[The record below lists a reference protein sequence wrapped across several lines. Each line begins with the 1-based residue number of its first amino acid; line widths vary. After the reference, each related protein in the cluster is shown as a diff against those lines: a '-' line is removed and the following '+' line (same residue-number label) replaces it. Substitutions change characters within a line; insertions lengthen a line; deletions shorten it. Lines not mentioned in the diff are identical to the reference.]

1 MNQPSSSSV
10 PPTPAQSL
18 PIAHEPSAW
27 WNRLRWPRSLPLLVG
42 IILLLVGIKVVVTA
56 MAAVSDV
63 LKPVFVPLLISV
75 AVAYLLSP
83 LVNWLQSLRLKRHL
97 AVLVAMIIGSG
108 VLVLL
113 LTLLI
118 PIGVE
123 LSDATTKIPKVAESL
138 KTWVQP
144 RLDTLHNRY
153 PATYDHVVE
162 KVRSH
167 LQNPSELLEPI
178 IQGFGSVFSNLVKLL
193 GTILNLIL
201 IPFFVYYILTDT
213 HLLRDHVL
221 DLIPLRNQPMAR
233 RLIRQMDGMLS
244 NYVRGQLLVCSAMS
258 ALYVIGFWL
267 WGVPH
272 PLTMG
277 VLSGFGHLIPYIGTF
292 TAAVLTLLLTILNE
306 PTAMQIVLV
315 IATYPVVQST
325 EGFVLTPMILGES
338 LELHPFIVIVGLILA
353 HHLFGILGIIVAIP
367 VLAISRVLLDLMTE
381 LYRESDFYR
390 YCPEGLPDPT
400 GADDSDELLPPE
412 PPLSTES
419 NASSPEQT

>member
-1 MNQPSSSSV
+1 MNQPSLPSV
-10 PPTPAQSL
+10 PPPSDHPI

-27 WNRLRWPRSLPLLVG
+27 WNRLRWPRSLPILVG

-56 MAAVSDV
+56 MAAVSEI

-75 AVAYLLSP
+75 ALAYLLSP
-83 LVNWLQSLRLKRHL
+83 LVGWLQSLRLKRHL
-97 AVLVAMIIGSG
+97 AVLIAMMIGGG
-108 VLVLL
+108 VLVFL

-123 LSDATTKIPKVAESL
+123 LSDATTKVPKIAESL

-144 RLDTLHNRY
+144 RLDALHNQY

-193 GTILNLIL
+193 GTLLNLIL
-201 IPFFVYYILTDT
+201 IPFFVYYILNDT

-221 DLIPLRNQPMAR
+221 DLIPLRNQPIAR
-233 RLIRQMDGMLS
+233 RLISQTDGMLS

-292 TAAVLTLLLTILNE
+292 AAAVLTLLLTVLNE

-325 EGFVLTPMILGES
+325 EGFILTPMILGES

-390 YCPEGLPDPT
+390 YCPEGLPDLT
-400 GADDSDELLPPE
+400 GADDSGDPVSPE
-412 PPLSTES
+412 PSVSTES
-419 NASSPEQT
+419 QAS

>member
-1 MNQPSSSSV
+1 MNQPSSASV
-10 PPTPAQSL
+10 PPTSEPSL
-18 PIAHEPSAW
+18 PVAHEPSAW

-97 AVLVAMIIGSG
+97 AVLVAMIVGSA
-108 VLVLL
+108 VLILL

-144 RLDTLHNRY
+144 RLDALHNRY

-306 PTAMQIVLV
+306 PTAMQVVLV

-367 VLAISRVLLDLMTE
+367 VLAISRVLLDLMTD

-412 PPLSTES
+412 PSTSTES
-419 NASSPEQT
+419 NAS